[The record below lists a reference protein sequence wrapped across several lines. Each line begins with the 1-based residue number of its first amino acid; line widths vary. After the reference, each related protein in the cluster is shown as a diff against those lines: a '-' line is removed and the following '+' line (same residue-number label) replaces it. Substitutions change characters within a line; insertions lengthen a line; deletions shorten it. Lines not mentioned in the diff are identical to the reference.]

1 MMRRLASLLSL
12 ALTWTSVVLAESP
25 QQFSSY
31 EKETIERTLK
41 ETGGEI
47 EPHPEGKRIE
57 HIEIVPLEV
66 IEDRDPIPGFFNIFH
81 TTTRPSVI
89 RDELLFSE
97 GQKVDAQ
104 RLIESA
110 KNLRERRQL
119 SLVLIVP
126 LKSQEPGHVRI
137 LVITKDVWSL
147 RLNSNFEAVD
157 GKLTKLLLQ
166 PAEENMFGGHK
177 TIGALFVLEPDT
189 YSLGAQYIDRRVAG
203 SRIET
208 LVSANIIINRESGDP
223 EGSFGS
229 FVYGQPLYSAE
240 SEWAWRTL
248 AVWYDEIFRSY
259 IGTDLRTYDAPSTAV
274 DDEIPYVY
282 DASRWF
288 GSYALTRSFGRRHKH
303 DVSFGVELDRRKFKV
318 NPNANVDPRATADFV
333 REEVPVS
340 DTRLSP
346 FVELR
351 SYTSEYKR
359 VLDFETLGLQEDF
372 RLGHE
377 AVLRVFPASTD
388 VVSSRDLIGT
398 YAALGYTFPLGDGLL
413 RLLAANTVQLA
424 TRRESE
430 TDATG
435 QVNARI
441 VTPRVVIGRFVYD
454 SVLVNHYRNYL
465 NERLALG
472 GDTRLRGYAPKADL
486 GKDAF
491 AQNVEFR
498 TRPVQLLSA
507 LFGGALFYDMGD
519 AFDGFDEF
527 HLNHSAGLGLRAVF
541 PQAQRLAFRADWGFP
556 IQDGQLKLPGSL
568 FVTFGQAFEMPNLPP
583 PSLAADYGE

>member
-1 MMRRLASLLSL
+1 MRRVAAWLVAGALAWTRLAS
-12 ALTWTSVVLAESP
+12 ADP
-25 QQFSSY
+25 DKYSSY
-31 EKETIERTLK
+31 EKETIDRALK
-41 ETGGEI
+41 VKGGEI

-57 HIEIVPLEV
+57 QIEIVPLEV

-81 TTTRPSVI
+81 TTTRPNVI

-97 GQKVDAQ
+97 GEEVDAQ
-104 RLIESA
+104 RMIESA

-126 LKSQEPGHVRI
+126 LKSSEPGRVRI

-177 TIGALFVLEPDT
+177 TVGALFVLEPDT

-229 FVYGQPLYSAE
+229 FLYGQPLYSAE
-240 SEWAWRTL
+240 SEWAWKTL
-248 AVWYDEIFRSY
+248 VVWYDEIFRSY
-259 IGTDLRTYDAPSTAV
+259 IGTQLRTYDAPSTTA
-274 DDEIPYVY
+274 DDQIPYVY

-288 GSYALTRSFGRRHKH
+288 GAYALTRSFGRRMKH
-303 DVSFGVELDRRKFKV
+303 DISFGVELDRRKSKV
-318 NPNANVDPRATADFV
+318 NPNANVDPRATADFI

-377 AVLRVFPASTD
+377 AVVRVFPASTE

-435 QVNARI
+435 QLNARV

-454 SVLVNHYRNYL
+454 SILVNHYHNYL

-491 AQNVEFR
+491 AQNIEFR
-498 TRPVQLLSA
+498 TRPVQILSA

-527 HLNHSAGLGLRAVF
+527 HMNQSAGLGLRAVF

-556 IQDGQLKLPGSL
+556 IQDGKVRFPGSL
-568 FVTFGQAFEMPNLPP
+568 FVTFGQAFDMPNLPV

>member
-1 MMRRLASLLSL
+1 MMRRALVLSL
-12 ALTWTSVVLAESP
+12 GVFAWTGAALADPP
-25 QQFSSY
+25 QYSSY
-31 EKETIERTLK
+31 EQETIEEALK
-41 ETGGEI
+41 KTGGEI
-47 EPHPEGKRIE
+47 DPHPEGKRIE

-66 IEDRDPIPGFFNIFH
+66 IEDRDPIPSFFNIFH
-81 TTTRPSVI
+81 TTTRPNVI
-89 RDELLFSE
+89 RDELLFEE
-97 GQKVDAQ
+97 GQRVDAQ
-104 RLIESA
+104 RLVESA

-126 LKSQEPGHVRI
+126 LKSEEPNRVRI
-137 LVITKDVWSL
+137 LVLTKDVWSL

-177 TIGALFVLEPDT
+177 TIGALFILEPDT
-189 YSLGAQYIDRRVAG
+189 YSIGAQYIDRRVAG
-203 SRIET
+203 SRIES
-208 LVSANIIINRESGDP
+208 LVSANLIINRDSGQP

-229 FVYGQPLYSAE
+229 FLYGQPLYSAE
-240 SEWAWRTL
+240 SKWAWKTL
-248 AVWYDEIFRSY
+248 VIWYDEIFRSY
-259 IGTDLRTYDAPSTAV
+259 VGTDLRTYDAPSTAA

-288 GSYALTRSFGRRHKH
+288 GAYALTRSFGRRYKH
-303 DVSFGVELDRRKFKV
+303 DLSFGVELDRRKSKV
-318 NPNANVDPRATADFV
+318 NPGQNVDPRATADFI
-333 REEVPVS
+333 REEAPVS
-340 DTRLSP
+340 DTRMSP

-351 SYTSEYKR
+351 SYSSEYKR

-377 AVLRVFPASTD
+377 AVVRVFPASTE

-424 TRRESE
+424 TRRDSE

-454 SVLVNHYRNYL
+454 SILVNHYRNYL

-498 TRPVQLLSA
+498 TRPVQILSA
-507 LFGGALFYDMGD
+507 LFGAALFYDMGD

-527 HLNHSAGLGLRAVF
+527 HLNQSAGLGLRAVF

-556 IQDGQLKLPGSL
+556 IQDGKLTFPGSL
-568 FVTFGQAFEMPNLPP
+568 FVTFGQAFDMPNLPP